1 MLSNIILALPL
12 LGAVSA
18 LPTTLHKREV
28 PQEHAHQNVLDIVDS
43 LVALNNPD
51 NLGSSVFGL
60 LGAAAAAGGLGDLT
74 DADCLQQSIADQA
87 FTNGKAAGDV
97 NGQTFA
103 LIYRALE
110 RNTGSV
116 GLASVP
122 CASVTAVNAEIA
134 ALQQHQDPAGEGA
147 IALNKEIATELAKQI
162 AAVGGDTSLANEAST
177 FAPGEIGD
185 ATAAGNTCDDEND
198 KLGCINSQKLRV
210 DDLSAAEIEAAV
222 SGVAAAGGVVGNAS
236 AADGAAAGNATA
248 VAGDAAACAAPADV
262 ASAPEPADA
271 ANATEAAD
279 AADATKAPNAA
290 GAAGAVDAQG
300 CDLSVVFTDSP
311 ADGRGAAA
319 FEATDLATFP
329 HGSALKIG
337 VISDFICQQAVNKC
351 NLDTASAD
359 ACNAASATAKK
370 LEGQAAADAFNAA
383 VAA

>member
-1 MLSNIILALPL
+1 LKMLSNIILALPL

-18 LPTTLHKREV
+18 LPTTLHRREV
-28 PQEHAHQNVLDIVDS
+28 PQEHAHQNVLDIIDP
-43 LVALNNPD
+43 LVAQNNPD

-60 LGAAAAAGGLGDLT
+60 LGAAAAIKGAGNIA
-74 DADCLQQSIADQA
+74 DADCLQQAIADQA
-87 FTNGKAAGDV
+87 FTNAKAAGDV

-122 CASVTAVNAEIA
+122 CESITAVNPEIA
-134 ALQQHQDPAGEGA
+134 ALQQHQDPAGTGA

-162 AAVGGDTSLANEAST
+162 AAIGGDTSLANEAST

-185 ATAAGNTCDDEND
+185 PTAAGNTCDTADD

-210 DDLSAAEIEAAV
+210 DDLSAAEITAAV
-222 SGVAAAGGVVGNAS
+222 SGVAAAGG
-236 AADGAAAGNATA
+236 AAGNATA
-248 VAGDAAACAAPADV
+248 ATGDAAACAVAPV
-262 ASAPEPADA
+262 AAVNPQTN
-271 ANATEAAD
+271 ANSNK
-279 AADATKAPNAA
+279 DATKEAA
-290 GAAGAVDAQG
+290 TGATGAVDAQG
-300 CDLSVVFTDSP
+300 CDLSIVFSENP
-311 ADGRGAAA
+311 ADGRNEAA
-319 FEATDLATFP
+319 FEATDLSTFP

-359 ACNAASATAKK
+359 ACDAASTAAKK
-370 LEGQAAADAFNAA
+370 LDGQAAADAFNAA
-383 VAA
+383 VGA

>member
-18 LPTTLHKREV
+18 LPTTLHRREV

-43 LVALNNPD
+43 LVTLNNPD

-87 FTNGKAAGDV
+87 FTNAKEAGDV
-97 NGQTFA
+97 DGQTFA

-122 CASVTAVNAEIA
+122 CESVTAVNAEIA

-198 KLGCINSQKLRV
+198 KLGCINSQNLRV
-210 DDLSAAEIEAAV
+210 DDLSAAEIDAAV

-236 AADGAAAGNATA
+236 AAGNATA

-262 ASAPEPADA
+262 ASAPEAADA
-271 ANATEAAD
+271 TGAAD
-279 AADATKAPNAA
+279 AAEATEAPDAAEAT
-290 GAAGAVDAQG
+290 GAVDAQG

-351 NLDTASAD
+351 NLDAASAD
-359 ACNAASATAKK
+359 ACNAASTTAKT